1 MNFGYDLD
9 MKKIYVAMSGGVD
22 SSVAAALLQRGGYDV
37 TGVFI
42 KTWYPKWFKCSWQ
55 EDRRDAMRVAAH
67 LGIPFKTYDLSREY
81 KKAVVDY
88 MVREYK
94 AGRTPNPDVMCNR
107 HVKFDAFF
115 RRAVRDGAD
124 LIATGHYA
132 RFKNGRFFTAKDK
145 NKDQTYFLWN
155 VKHSVLDKTLFPIGD
170 YTKPE
175 VRKLAKKFGLV
186 TAGKQ
191 ESMGLCF
198 MTEITARDFL
208 KHYIKPKK
216 GRVVNDK
223 NKIIGEHDGAFFFTI
238 GQRHGF
244 TITDKTPHDQPY
256 YVVGKDIKKN
266 ILFVSQ
272 KRDEKK
278 HYTREVVIAHCNWLV
293 DIKKLVAS
301 RQKLAARIR
310 YRQPLQ
316 KISHLTIH
324 ATRYTLHFTRAQRAV
339 TPGQSLVLYSGSQL
353 LGGGIIQKLDS

>member
-1 MNFGYDLD
+1 MR
-9 MKKIYVAMSGGVD
+9 KVYVAMSGGVD
-22 SSVAAALLQRGGYDV
+22 SSVAAALLKKQGYDI

-42 KTWYPKWFKCSWQ
+42 KAWYPKWINCSWR

-88 MVREYK
+88 MIREYK

-107 HVKFDAFF
+107 YVKFDAFAK
-115 RRAVRDGAD
+115 RAFFEGAD
-124 LIATGHYA
+124 YIATGHYA
-132 RFKNGRFFTAKDK
+132 RLSTKYESSTNIRVARDL

-155 VKHSVLDKTLFPIGD
+155 VQHRMLNKTLFPVGD

-186 TAGKQ
+186 TAKKE

-216 GRVVNDK
+216 GKVLDHRK
-223 NKIIGEHDGAFFFTI
+223 KIIGEHDGAFFFTI

-244 TITDKTPHDQPY
+244 TVTSKTPHDQPY
-256 YVVGKDIKKN
+256 YVIGKDIKRN
-266 ILFVSQ
+266 ILIVSQ

-278 HYTREVVIAHCNWLV
+278 HFAREVVIKNINWLN
-293 DIKKLVAS
+293 KKLKTQSEKRKITV
-301 RQKLAARIR
+301 KNLKARVR
-310 YRQPLQ
+310 YRQSMQSCKL
-316 KISHLTIH
+316 KIRNSKFIIQFS
-324 ATRYTLHFTRAQRAV
+324 RPQRAI
-339 TPGQSLVLYSGSQL
+339 TPGQSLVLYKGSQL
-353 LGGGIIQKLDS
+353 LGGGIIL